1 MQCLNQPF
9 TSSKSFIYEHPVA
22 EPFFKK
28 SFFGI
33 EEELFGTP
41 EFANFPTKG
50 HGDVT
55 PLQQKQGDFPNQATP
70 TGFED
75 SSPQIVQL
83 NKADLFDYLLH
94 SMDALRASCDVR
106 KKMSLRQDL
115 FFSAINAITNP
126 QTDVVLVHLGQQAV
140 YSCIES
146 AINDLDIEFL
156 NFGNIFLLEFHSSA
170 QQTHNVADRKVLRA
184 LEKQA
189 KQAEIDMQELGR
201 TCLRST
207 NIREDTLRL
216 GSAFK
221 RTFIDFVFR
230 ARFEHL
236 RNVREN
242 KRSTKMP
249 MPGCN
254 FISATN
260 KAKAQLYNDASL
272 TCCPTEY
279 FDPPKTPKRK
289 AIAGYWIA
297 TDALPVLAE
306 LEHLMKKKF

>member
-9 TSSKSFIYEHPVA
+9 TYDAPV

-33 EEELFGTP
+33 EEALFGTP
-41 EFANFPTKG
+41 EFLASTPQQQGNFPNTSS
-50 HGDVT
+50 T
-55 PLQQKQGDFPNQATP
+55 PN
-70 TGFED
+70 GFED
-75 SSPQIVQL
+75 SPQINVQL

-94 SMDALRASCDVR
+94 SIEAVRVSCDVR
-106 KKMSLRQDL
+106 KKMSLRQDV

-156 NFGNIFLLEFHSSA
+156 NFGNIFLLEFQTSA
-170 QQTHNVADRKVLRA
+170 QHTHNVADRKVLRA
-184 LEKQA
+184 LENQA
-189 KQAEIDMQELGR
+189 KQAERDMQELGR
-201 TCLRST
+201 RLRPT

-216 GSAFK
+216 ASSFK

-236 RNVREN
+236 RHVRE
-242 KRSTKMP
+242 STLNP
-249 MPGCN
+249 LSGCN
-254 FISATN
+254 IVGAC
-260 KAKAQLYNDASL
+260 KEKAQLYNDASL

-289 AIAGYWIA
+289 AVAGYWIA

-306 LEHLMKKKF
+306 LQHLMKKKY